1 MRASVSE
8 AFVRFSTPLEGALG
22 FMYLDQLGLVTTSIG
37 VLVHPLPLALGLPWI
52 VPGEGRTATRQE
64 VAEDWERVHERQ
76 DLRMRGGATYAQ
88 VARLRLAPGGI
99 ELVARRKLDDMVAKL
114 RRRFDEWDQWPADAQ
129 LAVLSL
135 AWACGPA
142 FRFPKLAGHLQD
154 QDWRA
159 AATETD
165 IRPDHGTIRKRNEWM
180 RQCYENAARCYDTM
194 GDRERLW
201 WPEAAPAQ
209 VLREDRAGGGMLAIE
224 GVAEGVLAARE
235 DEPRDDLG

>member
-37 VLVHPLPLALGLPWI
+37 VLVHPLALALGLPWI
-52 VPGEGRTATRQE
+52 VPGEGRHATRQE

-99 ELVARRKLDDMVAKL
+99 ELVARRKLDDVVSKL
-114 RRRFDEWDQWPADAQ
+114 RRRFPDWDQWPADAQ

-142 FRFPKLAGHLQD
+142 FRYPRLAGHLKA

-180 RQCYENAARCYDTM
+180 RLCYENAARVYDTM

-201 WPEAAPAQ
+201 WPETAPAQ

-224 GVAEGVLAARE
+224 GVVEGVLAAR
-235 DEPRDDLG
+235 DDDATG